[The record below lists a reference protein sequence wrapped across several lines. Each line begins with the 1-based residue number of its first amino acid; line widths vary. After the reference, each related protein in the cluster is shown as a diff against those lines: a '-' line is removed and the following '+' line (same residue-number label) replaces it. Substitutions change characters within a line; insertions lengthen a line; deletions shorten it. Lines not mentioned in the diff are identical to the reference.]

1 MKILGH
7 IGNEPISPLA
17 LKQLSEFLHCHK
29 IDAESKTLNSQVS
42 LLWVDLSVSVSKA
55 LLDCFP
61 SLETI
66 VTCTTGLTHID
77 LMETVLRKINII
89 SLKGHNKFLNTI
101 TASSEH
107 AWTLLMS
114 ANCNLVNAH
123 KSVQRGEWSRTEI
136 IKHQLQGKNL
146 GIIGLGRI
154 GQNLKHYAH
163 AFGMNVYA
171 FDTRQNLPLLSDLI
185 LVKSLDN
192 LLELSDF
199 IVLSASVQD
208 NYTKVIG
215 REQLKKVRNNAV
227 LVNISRGCL
236 VDEIAIAEALETNKL
251 AFYATD
257 VLSFEDFSYA
267 RSRDLSNRNPFLGI
281 ANSIVTPH
289 IGGYS
294 VDARINCELHLIRFL
309 KEGSCGCDS
318 I

>member
-1 MKILGH
+1 M
-7 IGNEPISPLA
+7 GNEPISSLA
-17 LKQLSEFLHCHK
+17 LKQLSEFLHYHK
-29 IDAESKTLNSQVS
+29 IDVDSKDPNSQTS
-42 LLWVDLSVSVSKA
+42 ILWVDLSVSVSKT

-61 SLETI
+61 GLKTI

-77 LMETVLRKINII
+77 LMEADLRKIQII
-89 SLKGHNKFLNTI
+89 SLKGHNEFLDTI

-136 IKHQLQGKNL
+136 VKHQLQGKNL

-154 GQNLKHYAH
+154 GQNLNNYAH

-171 FDTRQNLPLLSDLI
+171 FDTKQSLPLLSDLI
-185 LVKSLDN
+185 FVKSLDN

-208 NYTKVIG
+208 SYTKVIG
-215 REQLKKVRNNAV
+215 REQLRKVRNNAV

-236 VDEIAIAEALETNKL
+236 VDEIAIAEALVTNKL

-267 RSRDLSNRNPFLGI
+267 RSYDLSSRNPFLGI

-294 VDARINCELHLIRFL
+294 VDARINCELHLIRLL
-309 KEGSCGCDS
+309 KEGSCGCES
-318 I
+318 F